1 MTTDSPNRSTSQN
14 ENQQTTDNGADSG
27 SENLLFAELRDIRY
41 SLTVLKKQ
49 VDDNTSSLSRYP
61 QNQENIGNEELMKQ
75 KGRCEKLQA
84 ALCNKDKEI
93 NALEMKIMSLE
104 TRASSAE
111 QENDSLKLALKLIMQ
126 EKSVGERQQQRNQS
140 YQVTAPQGNSKSDN
154 AQSNESSN
162 PENEWRTVNTKKRKE
177 KNKTRRKKIN
187 EAQFNAHDDTE
198 NSTPANES
206 TTLLIGDSMIK
217 NIQGTRLGKAV
228 GHRVVVKSFSGAT
241 TKAMKDYL
249 KPNLELSPDQV
260 ILHVGTNDLKSNE
273 PQQVADSVVDL
284 ARQIENSSDATVI
297 ISELVSRR
305 DSFNEAVKTV
315 NKQLKFYCRQN
326 GWKFIQHQNISEK
339 ELNKG
344 GLHLNF
350 KGNQQF
356 FKNFQM
362 SLG

>member
-1 MTTDSPNRSTSQN
+1 
-14 ENQQTTDNGADSG
+14 
-27 SENLLFAELRDIRY
+27 
-41 SLTVLKKQ
+41 
-49 VDDNTSSLSRYP
+49 
-61 QNQENIGNEELMKQ
+61 
-75 KGRCEKLQA
+75 
-84 ALCNKDKEI
+84 
-93 NALEMKIMSLE
+93 
-104 TRASSAE
+104 
-111 QENDSLKLALKLIMQ
+111 
-126 EKSVGERQQQRNQS
+126 
-140 YQVTAPQGNSKSDN
+140 
-154 AQSNESSN
+154 
-162 PENEWRTVNTKKRKE
+162 
-177 KNKTRRKKIN
+177 
-187 EAQFNAHDDTE
+187 
-198 NSTPANES
+198 
-206 TTLLIGDSMIK
+206 MIK

-260 ILHVGTNDLKSNE
+260 ILHVGTNDLKSKE
-273 PQQVADSVVDL
+273 PQQVAGSVVDL

-297 ISELVSRR
+297 ISELVQRR
-305 DSFNEAVKTV
+305 DGFNEAVKTV

-356 FKNFQM
+356 FENFQM

>member
-1 MTTDSPNRSTSQN
+1 M
-14 ENQQTTDNGADSG
+14 
-27 SENLLFAELRDIRY
+27 
-41 SLTVLKKQ
+41 
-49 VDDNTSSLSRYP
+49 
-61 QNQENIGNEELMKQ
+61 
-75 KGRCEKLQA
+75 
-84 ALCNKDKEI
+84 NK
-93 NALEMKIMSLE
+93 
-104 TRASSAE
+104 
-111 QENDSLKLALKLIMQ
+111 KLIMQ
-126 EKSVGERQQQRNQS
+126 EMKVGERQQQRNQS
-140 YQVTAPQGNSKSDN
+140 YEVTAPQGNSKSDN

-162 PENEWRTVNTKKRKE
+162 PENEWQTVDAKKKKK
-177 KNKTRRKKIN
+177 KNKTRKKKIS
-187 EAQFNAHDDTE
+187 EAQSNAHEDTE
-198 NSTPANES
+198 NSTSANES

-260 ILHVGTNDLKSNE
+260 ILHVGTNDLKSKE
-273 PQQVADSVVDL
+273 PQQVAGSVVDL

-297 ISELVSRR
+297 ISELVQRR
-305 DSFNEAVKTV
+305 DGFNEAVKTV

-339 ELNKG
+339 ELNRG

>member
-1 MTTDSPNRSTSQN
+1 MANRW
-14 ENQQTTDNGADSG
+14 
-27 SENLLFAELRDIRY
+27 R
-41 SLTVLKKQ
+41 
-49 VDDNTSSLSRYP
+49 
-61 QNQENIGNEELMKQ
+61 
-75 KGRCEKLQA
+75 EK
-84 ALCNKDKEI
+84 E
-93 NALEMKIMSLE
+93 
-104 TRASSAE
+104 
-111 QENDSLKLALKLIMQ
+111 
-126 EKSVGERQQQRNQS
+126 
-140 YQVTAPQGNSKSDN
+140 
-154 AQSNESSN
+154 
-162 PENEWRTVNTKKRKE
+162 KE

-187 EAQFNAHDDTE
+187 EAQSNANDYTE
-198 NSTPANES
+198 NSMPANGS

-217 NIQGTRLGKAV
+217 NIQGTHLGKAV

-260 ILHVGTNDLKSNE
+260 ILHVSTNDLKHKE
-273 PQQVADSVVDL
+273 PQQVACSVVDL
-284 ARQIENSSDATVI
+284 ARQIENSSDATVT

-305 DSFNEAVKTV
+305 DGFNEAVKTV
-315 NKQLKFYCRQN
+315 NKHLKFYCRQN

>member
-1 MTTDSPNRSTSQN
+1 MFLSWGHYGALFWDVTTIRVHFSLQS
-14 ENQQTTDNGADSG
+14 
-27 SENLLFAELRDIRY
+27 LFDLVSRLRK
-41 SLTVLKKQ
+41 V
-49 VDDNTSSLSRYP
+49 SSLV
-61 QNQENIGNEELMKQ
+61 I
-75 KGRCEKLQA
+75 
-84 ALCNKDKEI
+84 
-93 NALEMKIMSLE
+93 
-104 TRASSAE
+104 
-111 QENDSLKLALKLIMQ
+111 
-126 EKSVGERQQQRNQS
+126 V
-140 YQVTAPQGNSKSDN
+140 VDN

-162 PENEWRTVNTKKRKE
+162 PENEWQTVDAKKRKK
-177 KNKTRRKKIN
+177 KNKTRRKKIS
-187 EAQFNAHDDTE
+187 EAQSNAYDDTE

-260 ILHVGTNDLKSNE
+260 ILHVGTNDLKSKE
-273 PQQVADSVVDL
+273 PQQVAGSVVDL

-297 ISELVSRR
+297 IPELVQRR
-305 DSFNEAVKTV
+305 DGFNEAVKTV